1 MSDVAGQSNTLHCEV
16 TGGPHLVAGIAS
28 DEVHRLADQV
38 RAGESE
44 AETDGLMLTNTV
56 QKVSMTSGLSRKG
69 KQQVLVNSCSPFLT
83 APSDSSS

>member
-1 MSDVAGQSNTLHCEV
+1 MVLIWR
-16 TGGPHLVAGIAS
+16 LRS
-28 DEVHRLADQV
+28 DEVHWLADQV

-69 KQQVLVNSCSPFLT
+69 KQQVLVNSQPLRQIKKVYLY
-83 APSDSSS
+83 